1 MARLAVLLALCG
13 IAMFA
18 LVTLPSTD
26 RAGAS
31 QLLQNAGF
39 EDWPGGAP
47 ANWNVSGMSATQSS
61 TALSGSSAALTLTT
75 GVGRLR
81 QLVPAVA
88 GATYNAAISVSAPAT
103 VSVTIRIVFLD
114 ALAGELEFFSDTR
127 IMTGAFTSISV
138 SGSASGTAESV
149 LFQVEFSGSAPPAGV
164 FADSASLNESLPPPT
179 PTPTLEPTATTA
191 PPTATSTPTVTGAD
205 TPTPT
210 ATPAPGS
217 PTASGATATKTRT
230 PTPTPSPTRTPTPPK
245 DATATRT
252 PVVATPTRTPTPP
265 KQPTSTRIATAAPA
279 TAAPRTGSIE
289 AFGGLLANGNFEDV
303 VDGRPVGWS
312 KFGGTMGITSEAF
325 RGHFAATLES
335 TTASTKWLY
344 EVVEVEPGGWYAASA
359 QARVVGA
366 GDAAIR
372 LSWYAADDG
381 SGTALSQDD
390 SNDVPSAE
398 WTSITTGPVQAPPD
412 AHSVRVRLT
421 LRPDGPV
428 TASFDDALFV
438 ESNEP
443 PPATLTTVPPVVV
456 ESTPSTGVVPAARAT
471 PRNSPSA
478 QPQLESVSAAGRA
491 GAAPTN
497 GLRISE
503 FLSDP
508 EQTGRDSPFEWVE
521 LFNTTAE
528 PITLA
533 GWSIGDGR
541 ESDRLPAVT
550 IAAGGYIV
558 IAAKSVQL
566 PPEISVIRVADGEIG
581 AGLNNSGD
589 TIRLI
594 APDGTEADALSYGD
608 DDSVFDP
615 PPPAPPAG
623 KTLGGRS
630 LTGDPDG
637 ANWAI
642 TLRPTPGEKNEFPA
656 SKTPVTKGENPPG
669 LPPGAPEKA
678 QVTLDRGEGGSS
690 ILWIVAA
697 VGAGAALLGAGPAW
711 RHYRKKSDLG
721 S

>member
-1 MARLAVLLALCG
+1 MARLTVLLALFG

-18 LVTLPSTD
+18 LVTLPSTN

-39 EDWPGGAP
+39 EEWLDGAP
-47 ANWNVSGMSATQSS
+47 VNWNVSGMSAMQSS
-61 TALSGSSAALTLTT
+61 TALSGSSAALTLSA

-81 QLVPAVA
+81 QPVPAVA
-88 GATYNAAISVSAPAT
+88 GATYNASISVSAPAT

-179 PTPTLEPTATTA
+179 PTPTPEPTATTA
-191 PPTATSTPTVTGAD
+191 PPTATSTPTVAGAD

-210 ATPAPGS
+210 ATPVPGS
-217 PTASGATATKTRT
+217 PTAGGVTATKT
-230 PTPTPSPTRTPTPPK
+230 PTPTPTPTK
-245 DATATRT
+245 IATATRT
-252 PVVATPTRTPTPP
+252 PAAATPTRTPTTP
-265 KQPTSTRIATAAPA
+265 KQATPTRTAAAAAATA
-279 TAAPRTGSIE
+279 TPRTGSIE

-312 KFGGTMGITSEAF
+312 KFGGAMGITSDAF

-344 EVVEVEPGGWYAASA
+344 EVVGVEPGGWYAASA
-359 QARVVGA
+359 QARVGGA
-366 GDAAIR
+366 GDAFIR

-381 SGTALSQDD
+381 SGTALSQDA
-390 SNDVPSAE
+390 SNVATSAE
-398 WTSITTGPVQAPPD
+398 WTAITTGPIQAPPA
-412 AHSVRVRLT
+412 AHSVRVRLI

-428 TASFDDALFV
+428 TAFFDDALFV
-438 ESNEP
+438 ESSEP
-443 PPATLTTVPPVVV
+443 PPTASTIAAPTIA
-456 ESTPSTGVVPAARAT
+456 ESTPSSGVVAVPRAT
-471 PRNSPSA
+471 PRTSPSS
-478 QPQLESVSAAGRA
+478 QPPLESLSAAGTA

-521 LFNTTAE
+521 LVNTTAE
-528 PITLA
+528 PISLA
-533 GWSIGDGR
+533 GWSIGDSR

-558 IAAKSVQL
+558 VAAKSVQL
-566 PPEISVIRVADGEIG
+566 PPELPVVRLADGEIG

-623 KTLGGRS
+623 KTLGSRS

-642 TLRPTPGEKNEFPA
+642 TLRPTPGEKNDFPA
-656 SKTPVTKGENPPG
+656 LKTPVKKGDNPPD
-669 LPPGAPEKA
+669 LPQGAPEKA
-678 QVTLDRGEGGSS
+678 QITLDRGEGGSS

-697 VGAGAALLGAGPAW
+697 AGAGAALLGAGPAW
-711 RHYRKKSDLG
+711 RRYRKKSDLG